1 MSLYNPNFIIN
12 SNSRTNS
19 KNSNRNSK
27 NSNRNSKKSKI
38 SKNSKNSNINSIS
51 IKQSSFFELSNK
63 SKYLYNLY
71 KSPQFKSITNAL
83 PNIITND
90 FKQLLKKLYLQ
101 FKEHEPII
109 NKINIENS
117 RTIVSSKNA
126 TIKITHILKTIFIN
140 NRYIDNTIFNY
151 INTNI
156 NKCTIISYENTI
168 NEQTFT
174 FNFIIYEKINLK
186 KLNYCVKAM
195 LLILQVIISIS
206 NNKKVTASNT
216 SNICNI
222 NGLQLNIFMTHF
234 AKKFDLDS
242 SDVLGAKNINSGLT
256 HPCLKTGEIYIYRKH
271 EFFKV
276 FIHETLH
283 SYNVDLLLRNNYDSN
298 TNYQSLI
305 NTFNIA
311 HFANSYNKIG
321 LNESITEFW
330 TFIIHIFVYC
340 YNKSSNLKTLEFY
353 FERFYK
359 YEVIHS
365 YFQVAKILYKNNLS
379 YSQFLRPNAQ
389 PQIGTVLYNEDSHIL
404 SYIFFKT
411 LLVFN
416 VNKVIQSNIF
426 NFKIHS
432 LDLVDL
438 DIKMSAIDDLF
449 IMLKNFSLNND
460 AHTIINNSYTIYK
473 NYIALLKPVKKITLK
488 KVPLLKLYTKK
499 QIQKNKTIYSIKKS
513 SNLNKFNKFNN
524 LNFLITNLNFMF
536 VDYVI

>member
-1 MSLYNPNFIIN
+1 M
-12 SNSRTNS
+12 
-19 KNSNRNSK
+19 
-27 NSNRNSKKSKI
+27 
-38 SKNSKNSNINSIS
+38 
-51 IKQSSFFELSNK
+51 
-63 SKYLYNLY
+63 
-71 KSPQFKSITNAL
+71 
-83 PNIITND
+83 
-90 FKQLLKKLYLQ
+90 
-101 FKEHEPII
+101 
-109 NKINIENS
+109 
-117 RTIVSSKNA
+117 
-126 TIKITHILKTIFIN
+126 KTIFIN
-140 NRYIDNTIFNY
+140 NRYIDNSILNY

-156 NKCTIISYENTI
+156 DKCTIISYENTI

-195 LLILQVIISIS
+195 LLILQVIINIS
-206 NNKKVTASNT
+206 NNKKMTASNT

-234 AKKFDLDS
+234 AKEFDLDS
-242 SDVLGAKNINSGLT
+242 NDVLGAKNINSGLT
-256 HPCLKTGEIYIYRKH
+256 YPCLKTGEIYIYRKH

-283 SYNVDLLLRNNYDSN
+283 SYNVDYLLRNNYDSN

-311 HFANSYNKIG
+311 HSASSYNKIG

-340 YNKSSNLKTLEFY
+340 YNNTPNFFKFEAY

-379 YSQFLRPNAQ
+379 YSQFLRPNTQ
-389 PQIGTVLYNEDSHIL
+389 PQIGTVLYNETSHIL

-416 VNKVIQSNIF
+416 VNNVIKSNIF

-449 IMLKNFSLNND
+449 IMLKNYSLNND

-499 QIQKNKTIYSIKKS
+499 LAHKS
-513 SNLNKFNKFNN
+513 NN
-524 LNFLITNLNFMF
+524 LTKNLSNQNNYLLTNLNFMF
-536 VDYVI
+536 IDYVI